1 MCGASVPPNEIS
13 AVEIVTIILHL
24 LGGQTRS
31 IDTEDIAIKAA
42 DLAPGRFAWRKYP
55 QHIDLQAV
63 RFALENAK
71 RPYCAYVIG
80 TGNEGWMLTE
90 TGASFASRN
99 ADQLQTAVSGGQR
112 ESQADKKWR
121 RRERSRMLNTEAF
134 AKYGAGQVDE
144 ITPQEAAAFFR
155 VDEYVTGQLRERKIT
170 RLLSGFQAETE
181 FGPAVRAIAK
191 LARAEITD
199 A

>member
-1 MCGASVPPNEIS
+1 MCGASVSPNEIS
-13 AVEIVTIILHL
+13 AVEIVTITLYL

-31 IDTEDIAIKAA
+31 IDTEDIALRAA
-42 DLAPGRFAWRKYP
+42 ELAPGRFAWRKYP

-71 RPYCAYVIG
+71 RPHCGYVIG

-90 TGASFASRN
+90 TGAYFASKN

-112 ESQADKKWR
+112 ETQADRKWR
-121 RRERSRMLNTEAF
+121 RRERSRMLNSAAF
-134 AKYGAGQVDE
+134 AKYSAGRVNE

-170 RLLSGFQAETE
+170 RLLSAFQDDSE

-191 LARAEITD
+191 LARAEVTD